1 MRRTFCWLFT
11 VCLVPSIATSQS
23 TMEFQSGTHIEVTT
37 GADICADTVR
47 INGTYS
53 GDGTQ
58 CSAPLPITL
67 GSFTAQMNPTGPGV
81 LLEWMTIT
89 EINNYGF
96 YVERR
101 AESQEQFADVSNLIP
116 GAGTT
121 TDPQYYSWTD
131 TTLTQTG
138 LYYYRLRQQDLD
150 GTIHHSWAVSVD
162 VPVLSVLERAPAEW
176 RVFQNYPNPFN
187 ASTSIRFSVAK
198 PEWVTVS
205 VFNILGQEVARPFD
219 DVAQPGYYYRV
230 EFSAGGGSA
239 FGGNAS
245 TLASGVYF
253 YRVQSSSRIDIRRM
267 ILMK

>member
-131 TTLTQTG
+131 TTLTRTG

-150 GTIHHSWAVSVD
+150 GTIHHSWTVSVD

-187 ASTSIRFSVAK
+187 PTTEIKYQISEVSH
-198 PEWVTVS
+198 VTLRVYDA
-205 VFNILGQEVARPFD
+205 LGQEVATL
-219 DVAQPGYYYRV
+219 VNEAINPGRYQV
-230 EFSAGGGSA
+230 TWD
-239 FGGNAS
+239 AS
-245 TLASGVYF
+245 RFASGVYF
-253 YRVQSSSRIDIRRM
+253 YRLNAGTFTQTRKLL
-267 ILMK
+267 LMR